1 MRASE
6 FTSKLNE
13 SMLITDVPNEDW
25 LAGKVEYAKSR
36 GRDSYGVPYMG
47 STTGIVRPEP
57 KLPVS
62 LLKRLPGMRGEQRN
76 VREKDLEAIMK
87 IMKDTGKLP
96 LKRNGEEYAPFV
108 MVAYNGEAWVN
119 EGNHRIMAA
128 AALGWDELPVELKYF
143 DGGERVESGPLYPD
157 KIGLTHPKP
166 GSTVIINEVDVDEAE
181 SGTPEAKR
189 ITQELKN
196 AGYKQLGSG
205 ADATVWSRD
214 EGHVIKV
221 IMPDSKDI
229 TQAAYVFK
237 KFYEFCIQHKD
248 LACLPKFIPIQGK
261 DYIEFKLGNK
271 KYIQVSMEQLYPIKE
286 DSFTQ
291 GLVWFFSDFVSNNA
305 KWDKVDKSPSS
316 PKIWYDFHTDK
327 ANQYALQWTNLKSN
341 PKAEIQLLY
350 TVMELLYRT
359 GKINKMYWDLHTDN
373 AMQRKDGTIVI
384 IDPWF
389 ERYEGTL

>member
-1 MRASE
+1 
-6 FTSKLNE
+6 
-13 SMLITDVPNEDW
+13 
-25 LAGKVEYAKSR
+25 
-36 GRDSYGVPYMG
+36 
-47 STTGIVRPEP
+47 
-57 KLPVS
+57 
-62 LLKRLPGMRGEQRN
+62 
-76 VREKDLEAIMK
+76 MK

-96 LKRNGEEYAPFV
+96 LRQNGQEYAPFV

-143 DGGERVESGPLYPD
+143 DGGERVKSGPLYPD

-166 GSTVIINEVDVDEAE
+166 GSTVVINEVDVDEAE
-181 SGTPEAKR
+181 SGTPEAKK
-189 ITQELKN
+189 ITQQLKD

-205 ADATVWSRD
+205 ADATVWSKD
-214 EGHVIKV
+214 EGQVIKV

-237 KFYEFCIQHKD
+237 KFYEFCTQHKD
-248 LACLPKFIPIQGK
+248 LACLPKFIPIQGR
-261 DYIEFKLGNK
+261 DYVEFKLGNK
-271 KYIQVSMEQLYPIKE
+271 NYIQVSMEQLYPIKE
-286 DSFTQ
+286 DSFAQ
-291 GLVWFFSDFVSNNA
+291 GIVWFFSDYVSNGV
-305 KWDKVDKSPSS
+305 KWDKVDDLLGYPQT
-316 PKIWYDFHTDK
+316 WYEFHTNK
-327 ANQYALQWTNLKSN
+327 ANQFAEKWQNLSMIKGNERKHS
-341 PKAEIQLLY
+341 EMQLLY

-359 GKINKMYWDLHTDN
+359 GKINKMFWDLHTDN

>member
-1 MRASE
+1 
-6 FTSKLNE
+6 
-13 SMLITDVPNEDW
+13 
-25 LAGKVEYAKSR
+25 
-36 GRDSYGVPYMG
+36 
-47 STTGIVRPEP
+47 
-57 KLPVS
+57 
-62 LLKRLPGMRGEQRN
+62 MRGEQRN

-166 GSTVIINEVDVDEAE
+166 GSTVIVNEVDVDEAE

-196 AGYKQLGSG
+196 AGYKQLGHG

-271 KYIQVSMEQLYPIKE
+271 NYIQVSMEQLYPIKE
-286 DSFTQ
+286 DSFAQ
-291 GLVWFFSDFVSNNA
+291 GIVWFFSDFVSNNV
-305 KWDKVDKSPSS
+305 KWDKVDKSLSL
-316 PKIWYDFHTDK
+316 PKTWYDFHTDK